1 MGTKVHIVPGNES
14 YGIFRGGGS
23 ERIDWASNGPMRL
36 VRDIIVYDVIPSR
49 RVVDVNAFVPAP
61 ALPSGSADTD
71 NTVRSKGDAA
81 IGMARPASPSVNILT
96 SAGELA
102 QDGLPTPPDLLRW
115 RSSVKDLIQLG
126 RDGARDYVAYNFAW
140 KPLER
145 EIRQYYR
152 QVAKSDQIVRDANR
166 NLNRRLIR
174 VGHEYP
180 ANSTTTSSLGSI
192 IGGNWKTTGT
202 LGAIGSGGT
211 VLTTM
216 SRVWYEGKYLYYFPL
231 PKDAVEAN
239 RGYADEARSVLGL
252 RLSPEVLWN
261 LAPWSW
267 FADWIS
273 NTDTIMGS
281 ISGALSDGMV
291 PVEGWVMHHYQKTA
305 HSFQMGSTTR
315 YTAGG
320 TKRTYETKLRFVSAP
335 YIGFGG
341 VGTLSAK
348 QLSIL
353 AALGVKH

>member
-1 MGTKVHIVPGNES
+1 
-14 YGIFRGGGS
+14 
-23 ERIDWASNGPMRL
+23 
-36 VRDIIVYDVIPSR
+36 
-49 RVVDVNAFVPAP
+49 
-61 ALPSGSADTD
+61 
-71 NTVRSKGDAA
+71 
-81 IGMARPASPSVNILT
+81 
-96 SAGELA
+96 
-102 QDGLPTPPDLLRW
+102 
-115 RSSVKDLIQLG
+115 
-126 RDGARDYVAYNFAW
+126 
-140 KPLER
+140 
-145 EIRQYYR
+145 
-152 QVAKSDQIVRDANR
+152 
-166 NLNRRLIR
+166 
-174 VGHEYP
+174 
-180 ANSTTTSSLGSI
+180 
-192 IGGNWKTTGT
+192 
-202 LGAIGSGGT
+202 
-211 VLTTM
+211 M